1 MRRYTRTR
9 VTFFQTVQN
18 LCLPLWP
25 VFSDLRPG
33 GTLGAEPF
41 LGLGGVASATP
52 KGLSHVPTWGA
63 RLVLFRPSSRD
74 SRVWGN

>member
-1 MRRYTRTR
+1 MRRYTHTR
-9 VTFFQTVQN
+9 VTFFQTLQN

-25 VFSDLRPG
+25 VFSDLRPE

-52 KGLSHVPTWGA
+52 KGLSRVPTRGA
-63 RLVLFRPSSRD
+63 GLVLFHPSSRD